1 MKFIRTTQHLRA
13 GGLRVLPLTPSL
25 TAASRVRT
33 RLTGGRGRRRRRER
47 WSESERESER
57 ERVREVTPL
66 HASQKAPTPTSSS
79 SSSSSSE
86 DVNEGGKG
94 KSSEPPKQNG
104 PPTRWD
110 KIRWYLVGLIL
121 SPVRLVRLAINVA
134 ILSLLLK
141 IVPSS
146 GVVDMETIVV
156 HVPYSDF
163 MKKVERDLVKDLE
176 VDGVHHTYSLRN
188 KASTAEFRRVAA
200 SLGRQNKFVSLD
212 KVKRINYV
220 TIRPANMPTPYDT
233 LLRNNVQ
240 FGAPDKRFNRVM
252 TIMTHA
258 FAIGLALAFISRVPG
273 RMGQNNNMRKPRR
286 MISRQNIKFV
296 DVAGVDEAKEELQE
310 IVEYLRDPEKFTRLG
325 ARPPSGLLLVGS
337 PGTGKTLLA
346 KAVAGEANVPFFSIA
361 ASEFVELYVGMG
373 ASRVRE
379 LFAKARKESPA
390 IVFIDEID
398 AVAKGRDSRLR
409 SVGNDEREQTLNQLL
424 TELDGFDT
432 NKDSVVICMAA
443 TNRPDVLDSALLRP
457 GRFDRRI
464 TVERPDRIGREQ
476 ILKVHVGR
484 QNLPLSDD
492 INLGSIA
499 RETIGFTG
507 ADLANIVN
515 EAALLAGRKQKESVE
530 HSDFA
535 DAIERNIA
543 GIEKKRSILKGREK
557 YIVAVHEA
565 GHAIIGTAVA
575 NLIPNLSSE
584 VEKLSIVPRSSGA
597 LGITYI
603 PPNDDRALM
612 FETEL
617 RGRLAMLMG
626 GRAAE
631 DVEGGVVTTGAMDD
645 IRRATDIAY
654 KIVAEWGLSPTI
666 GPLSVATLATGADDS
681 GYAWREQGGALS
693 ELVDKEVK
701 ALLDGALVVAKDAL
715 RENSKAFFDLAT
727 TLEAEE
733 KLQGKPL
740 ADKLTNVRI
749 PTKLRLFIE
758 KGEIPASLQQQQ

>member
-1 MKFIRTTQHLRA
+1 VRRA
-13 GGLRVLPLTPSL
+13 VAGP
-25 TAASRVRT
+25 
-33 RLTGGRGRRRRRER
+33 GGRSPHAGAPRGGT
-47 WSESERESER
+47 
-57 ERVREVTPL
+57 RVW
-66 HASQKAPTPTSSS
+66 ASTEPSSSASTSSADPAPAQPTTSAAAGEPEEKGAQATKAPAKREKS
-79 SSSSSSE
+79 
-86 DVNEGGKG
+86 GGKSDPG
-94 KSSEPPKQNG
+94 KQNG

-110 KIRWYLVGLIL
+110 RFWFYVSGLIL

-134 ILSLLLK
+134 LLSVLMK
-141 IVPSS
+141 IVPVS
-146 GVVDMETIVV
+146 GFVDMETIVV

-163 MKKVERDLVKDLE
+163 MRKVASDQVKSLE
-176 VDGVHHTYSLRN
+176 VDGVYHTYALRQ
-188 KASTAEFRRVAA
+188 KASSSEFRRLATSVGKQKLLAM
-200 SLGRQNKFVSLD
+200 D

-220 TIRPANMPTPYDT
+220 TIRPANMPTPYET
-233 LLRNNVQ
+233 LLKNNVQ
-240 FGAPDKRFNRVM
+240 FGAPDKRMNRVLTVM
-252 TIMTHA
+252 SHA
-258 FAIGLALAFISRVPG
+258 FVIGLVLAFISRFTG
-273 RMGQNNNMRKPRR
+273 RMGGGGSGGSGMRKSRR
-286 MISRQNIKFV
+286 LSNRQNIKFE

-310 IVEYLRDPEKFTRLG
+310 VVEYLRDPEKFTRLG
-325 ARPPSGLLLVGS
+325 ARPPTGLLLVGS

-346 KAVAGEANVPFFSIA
+346 KAVAGEADVPFYSIA

-379 LFAKARKESPA
+379 LFAKARRESPA

-432 NKDSVVICMAA
+432 NKPESVVICMAA

-464 TVERPDRIGREQ
+464 TVERPDKVGREE
-476 ILKVHVGR
+476 ILQVHVNT
-484 QNLPLSDD
+484 QDLPLSDD
-492 INLGSIA
+492 IDLSSVA
-499 RETIGFTG
+499 AETIGFTG

-515 EAALLAGRKQKESVE
+515 EAALLAGRKRKDVVE
-530 HSDFA
+530 HADFA
-535 DAIERNIA
+535 DAIERSIA
-543 GIEKKRSILKGREK
+543 GIEKKRNFLKGREK

-565 GHAIIGTAVA
+565 GHAIIGTAVS
-575 NLIPNLSSE
+575 NLLPNLASE

-597 LGITYI
+597 LGFTYI

-654 KIVAEWGLSPTI
+654 KIVAEWGLSPSI

-693 ELVDKEVK
+693 ELVDREVK
-701 ALLDGALVVAKDAL
+701 QLLDGALLVAKDAL
-715 RENSKAFFDLAT
+715 RENSKVFMDLAV
-727 TLEAEE
+727 TLDEQE

-740 ADKLTNVRI
+740 EEKLTHVRI
-749 PTKLRLFIE
+749 PSKLKNFIE
-758 KGEIPASLQQQQ
+758 KGEIPAA

>member
-1 MKFIRTTQHLRA
+1 MPRTSNA
-13 GGLRVLPLTPSL
+13 GLAKKHARRELSAEAGSGQGQPAPPTPSS
-25 TAASRVRT
+25 TS
-33 RLTGGRGRRRRRER
+33 
-47 WSESERESER
+47 
-57 ERVREVTPL
+57 
-66 HASQKAPTPTSSS
+66 APA
-79 SSSSSSE
+79 
-86 DVNEGGKG
+86 EGGEGDKPAQG
-94 KSSEPPKQNG
+94 DQPKSGPPPRNG
-104 PPTRWD
+104 PPTSWLDRFWFY
-110 KIRWYLVGLIL
+110 ITGLVL
-121 SPVRLVRLAINVA
+121 SPARIVRAVVNVA
-134 ILSLLLK
+134 LLSLIFK
-141 IVPSS
+141 IVPVS
-146 GVVDMETIVV
+146 GVVDMETVIV
-156 HVPYSDF
+156 HVPYSEF
-163 MKKVERDLVKDLE
+163 LRKVERDQVKSLE

-188 KASTAEFRRVAA
+188 ERREIDRMVASVAQRRPAR
-200 SLGRQNKFVSLD
+200 SSKFSPSLD
-212 KVKRINYV
+212 KVKRLSYV
-220 TIRPANMPTPYDT
+220 TIRPANMPTPYET
-233 LLRNNVQ
+233 LLRNHVE
-240 FGAPDKRFNRVM
+240 FGAPDKRFNRVF
-252 TIMTHA
+252 TIMSHA
-258 FAIGLALAFISRVPG
+258 FAICVALAVISRFSG
-273 RMGQNNNMRKPRR
+273 RMANSSTMRKPRKKLQ
-286 MISRQNIKFV
+286 QNIKFK

-310 IVEYLRDPEKFTRLG
+310 VVEYLREPEKFTRLG
-325 ARPPSGLLLVGS
+325 ARPPTGLLLVGS

-432 NKDSVVICMAA
+432 NKDSGVVICMAA
-443 TNRPDVLDSALLRP
+443 TNRPDVLDAALLRP

-464 TVERPDRIGREQ
+464 TVERPDKVGREE
-476 ILKVHVGR
+476 ILRVHVDNQSLQLGG
-484 QNLPLSDD
+484 D
-492 INLGSIA
+492 IDLESVA
-499 RETIGFTG
+499 SETIGFTG

-515 EAALLAGRKQKESVE
+515 EAALLAGRKGKDKVE
-530 HSDFA
+530 HCDFA

-543 GIEKKRSILKGREK
+543 GIEKKRSFLKGREK

-565 GHAIIGTAVA
+565 GHAIVGTAIR
-575 NLIPNLSSE
+575 NLMPSLTSE

-597 LGITYI
+597 LGFTYI

-631 DVEGGVVTTGAMDD
+631 DVEHGVVTTGAMDD

-654 KIVAEWGLSPTI
+654 KIVAEWGLSETI
-666 GPLSVATLATGADDS
+666 GPLSVATLATGADDQ

-693 ELVDKEVK
+693 ELVDREVK
-701 ALLDGALVVAKDAL
+701 ALLDGALMVAKDAL
-715 RENSKAFFDLAT
+715 RENSRPFLDLAT

-733 KLQGKPL
+733 KLQGEALSAKLAKVKIPL
-740 ADKLTNVRI
+740 KL
-749 PTKLRLFIE
+749 KLFVE
-758 KGEIPASLQQQQ
+758 KGVIPDAPAADARQRN